1 MAQGKLAVSSI
12 HETDAEG
19 RERDAFNAAFR
30 ELGLRWHWDAATF
43 GELKHIADDGQRIRT
58 YLETREPHLLKA
70 YDAHFLIDAVQSAKA
85 VASATTGGGGSRRS
99 AECAEFATAQTGF

>member
-1 MAQGKLAVSSI
+1 MAQGNLAVSSI
-12 HETDAEG
+12 HETDAEA

-43 GELKHIADDGQRIRT
+43 GELKHAADDGQRIRT
-58 YLETREPHLLKA
+58 YLETRERHLLKA
-70 YDAHFLIDAVQSAKA
+70 YDARFLIDAVRSAKA
-85 VASATTGGGGSRRS
+85 AASATAGSGGRRS